1 MESPEYV
8 TQPLDEAFSRE
19 VALAYPLFLKRA
31 RRSTSRVFTPED
43 IVQEALGE
51 AWKYASVNG
60 LPNTRNE
67 FVRWGICIVG
77 WKAKDSHKY
86 AKNFEREFLS
96 SDAPENFSHVV
107 NGLQKSRPDLAAD
120 IIIYRELCERFSE
133 RVIALHR
140 SPDSRASAR
149 ASMIPYFIDGVNMHR
164 IAAEKGC
171 SPNSVIRTKAN
182 LVKLALEVAD
192 T

>member
-31 RRSTSRVFTPED
+31 RRYNNPLFTPED

-51 AWKYASVNG
+51 AWRYASTRG
-60 LPNTRNE
+60 LPENRQG
-67 FVRWGICIVG
+67 FVKWSICIIG
-77 WKAKDSHKY
+77 WKAKDAHKY
-86 AKNFEREFLS
+86 AKKFERESLS

-107 NGLQKSRPDLAAD
+107 NGLQNSRSDSVAD
-120 IIIYRELCERFSE
+120 IIIYRELCERFSDKI
-133 RVIALHR
+133 VALYH
-140 SPDSRASAR
+140 SSDSRASAR

-171 SPNSVIRTKAN
+171 SPTSVIRTKAN